1 MAINTGRTD
10 DCVLALLLLEKRA
23 ESDPDLAAWIEAE
36 LATAIPAPHSTTAG
50 RRRNPSR
57 PCEAVQTVG
66 DQFGHGAH
74 DETLMRLAIVAHASH
89 SEWVIQSG
97 DASGQQHHGRE
108 PGRVSRADGAMA
120 GRGCARHCAVGS
132 RESRGLTIDRPRDIA
147 QEPNY

>member
-57 PCEAVQTVG
+57 PSCQRCLGGLGLAASSWRQPRSPQWHLI
-66 DQFGHGAH
+66 QFTQVHA
-74 DETLMRLAIVAHASH
+74 DSVAKIWASP
-89 SEWVIQSG
+89 QK
-97 DASGQQHHGRE
+97 
-108 PGRVSRADGAMA
+108 
-120 GRGCARHCAVGS
+120 
-132 RESRGLTIDRPRDIA
+132 L
-147 QEPNY
+147 

>member
-57 PCEAVQTVG
+57 PCEAVHTVG

-74 DETLMRLAIVAHASH
+74 DETPRRPATDTPDAHSALL
-89 SEWVIQSG
+89 IK
-97 DASGQQHHGRE
+97 A
-108 PGRVSRADGAMA
+108 A
-120 GRGCARHCAVGS
+120 GV
-132 RESRGLTIDRPRDIA
+132 
-147 QEPNY
+147 